1 MLQERLLHCLSL
13 SEDNYEGRSSMKD
26 HSLEHSLSSL
36 SFIRAATT
44 QKGRP
49 DPDADFI
56 LCSFVPNV
64 AADRVSLRIVP
75 ILPIH
80 MCTLLP
86 QCSSTCERICQLLIL
101 QHHTCGQDRVSLTV
115 DRGTA
120 RKTYGPQGMEADG
133 CAYERTNL
141 VRAVQ
146 GPMHC
151 PFDISSGSTQGLLIF
166 FLAS

>member
-1 MLQERLLHCLSL
+1 MRNVAAWKTICLNTFSVLFPSFVLLLPKR
-13 SEDNYEGRSSMKD
+13 EDEIQTLTLFS
-26 HSLEHSLSSL
+26 
-36 SFIRAATT
+36 AV
-44 QKGRP
+44 
-49 DPDADFI
+49 
-56 LCSFVPNV
+56 FVPNV
-64 AADRVSLRIVP
+64 AADSVSLRIVP